1 MQADKGKR
9 GFYITKR
16 RCSVAAI
23 FFILASFTFLLTGG
37 GCGRATGS
45 GEQQQPAVV
54 ELTAL
59 EHRDLHASVTVSG
72 QVSAHAEVKVLAE
85 LPGRIEEVYVCLGD
99 KVEKGGLL
107 VRLDSR
113 DQEVQLQQ
121 AEAALAAA
129 GAQQAE
135 ARAGARSQDLAQ
147 ARAGLMQA
155 ESAFTVASA
164 ELERMEALYGE
175 GVVSLQQ
182 LEQVQMQYTA
192 AKAGLETAQAMLEKL
207 EAGPTEHTLQ
217 VLAAQVSQAQ
227 AGVAAAKR
235 QYEKMFL
242 RAPISGKVAA
252 VMAHAGEMAGPGSP
266 AVILVNDDPVYID
279 VLVDEEQ
286 IGYLSPGQ
294 EVSVAVPV
302 LAERETLEN
311 SGADPTEPGGTGH
324 GKGGEFREPGGLQG
338 SIAEMSPAALAGS
351 RSFQVRVKVP
361 NPQGLLK
368 HGMFARVTL
377 QTRFLQD
384 VPVVPAT
391 AVQQR
396 DGRDY
401 IFFCDEGVAR
411 AVEVKTGVQQGDMIQ
426 VEGELRPLPVIAR
439 APRSLNDGDA
449 VQKTGDVQQN
459 KEAGEG
465 R

>member
-16 RCSVAAI
+16 RRSIAAI
-23 FFILASFTFLLTGG
+23 FLILVSFTLLLPGG
-37 GCGRATGS
+37 GCRQTTGA
-45 GEQQQPAVV
+45 GEEQQPAVV
-54 ELTAL
+54 ELAAL
-59 EHRDLHASVTVSG
+59 EQRDLHESVTVSG
-72 QVSAHAEVKVLAE
+72 QVSAYAEVKVLAE
-85 LPGRIEEVYVCLGD
+85 LPGRIEEVHVCLGD
-99 KVEKGGLL
+99 KVEKGELL

-135 ARAGARSQDLAQ
+135 ARAGARPQDLVQ

-155 ESAFTVASA
+155 ESAFSVASA
-164 ELERMEALYGE
+164 ELERMEALYEE

-182 LEQVQMQYTA
+182 LEQVQMQHTA
-192 AKAGLETAQAMLEKL
+192 AQAGLETAQALLDKL
-207 EAGPTEHTLQ
+207 QAGPTEHTLQ

-252 VMAHAGEMAGPGSP
+252 VMAHAGEMAGSGSP
-266 AVILVNDDPVYID
+266 AVVLVNDDPVYID

-294 EVSVAVPV
+294 EVFVAVPV
-302 LAERETLEN
+302 LAGKGALEN
-311 SGADPTEPGGTGH
+311 SEAGPADPEEAGPGESGA
-324 GKGGEFREPGGLQG
+324 PGSLQG
-338 SIAEMSPAALAGS
+338 VIAEMSPAALAGS
-351 RSFQVRVKVP
+351 RSFQVRVKVL
-361 NPQGLLK
+361 NPQGFLK

-401 IFFCDEGVAR
+401 IFFCEQGVAR
-411 AVEVKTGVQQGDMIQ
+411 AVEVKTGVQQGDIIQ
-426 VEGELRPLPVIAR
+426 VEGELRRLPVIAR

-449 VQKTGDVQQN
+449 IQKMGDAQQA
-459 KEAGEG
+459 EEEVGEG

>member
-1 MQADKGKR
+1 MQAENGKR
-9 GFYITKR
+9 GFYQAR
-16 RCSVAAI
+16 RRRYIAAT
-23 FFILASFTFLLTGG
+23 FFILISFVLLLSGA
-37 GCGRATGS
+37 GCRQTADS
-45 GEQQQPAVV
+45 GEEQPAVV

-59 EHRDLHASVTVSG
+59 EERDLHESVTVSG
-72 QVSAHAEVKVLAE
+72 QVSAYAEVKVLAE
-85 LPGRIEEVYVCLGD
+85 LPGRIEEVHVCLGD
-99 KVEKGGLL
+99 RVEKGELL
-107 VRLDSR
+107 LRLDSR

-135 ARAGARSQDLAQ
+135 ALAGARSQDLVQAQ
-147 ARAGLMQA
+147 AGLMQA
-155 ESAFTVASA
+155 EGAFTAASA
-164 ELERMEALYGE
+164 ELERTEALYAE
-175 GVVSLQQ
+175 GIVSLQQ
-182 LEQVQMQYTA
+182 LEQVQMQHTA
-192 AKAGLETAQAMLEKL
+192 ARAGLETAQAMLDKV

-252 VMAHAGEMAGPGSP
+252 VMAHEGEMAGLGSP
-266 AVILVNDDPVYID
+266 AVVLVNDDPVYID

-286 IGYLSPGQ
+286 IGYLSTGQ
-294 EVSVAVPV
+294 EVRVAVPV
-302 LAERETLEN
+302 LAENGVPEN
-311 SGADPTEPGGTGH
+311 SGAGPTEPGEA
-324 GKGGEFREPGGLQG
+324 KAGEPDHLQG
-338 SIAEMSPAALAGS
+338 VIAEMSPAALSGS
-351 RSFQVRVKVP
+351 RSFQVRVKVS
-361 NPQGLLK
+361 NPQGRLK

-377 QTRFLQD
+377 QTRFLQG

-401 IFFCDEGVAR
+401 IFFYDQGVAR

-426 VEGELRPLPVIAR
+426 VEGELRRLPVIAR

-449 VQKTGDVQQN
+449 IQKTDDVQQA
-459 KEAGEG
+459 KGAGEA